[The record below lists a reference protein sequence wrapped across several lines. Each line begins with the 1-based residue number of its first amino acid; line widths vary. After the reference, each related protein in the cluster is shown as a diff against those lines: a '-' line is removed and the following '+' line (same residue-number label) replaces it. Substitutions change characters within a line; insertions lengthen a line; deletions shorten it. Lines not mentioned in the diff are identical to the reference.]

1 MKTLNQLLAAAL
13 LGAIAV
19 PASAA
24 QFDFYK
30 LKSPVGGSDFTP
42 SGPSFNCT
50 GGDKCSSD
58 VDAGSFGGV
67 LTYSDAGIALD
78 ASGSFTGGIASA
90 VQDHENGW
98 SATTGAGLGVYH
110 LSGVTS
116 DDNITSG
123 ETLTITFDQVVTL
136 TSIGLRSEGH
146 NYTSWGAGKTFLL
159 DGVSTLLPQNVG
171 SIAVNMTG
179 QVFSFAYGGTNAD
192 QFYLA
197 SLTAAPVP
205 EPESWALALAGL
217 AAIGVTLRRRAK
229 AG

>member
-1 MKTLNQLLAAAL
+1 MKTLNPLLAAAL
-13 LGAIAV
+13 LCAAAV

-30 LKSPVGGSDFTP
+30 LKSPVGGSDFLP

-50 GGDKCSSD
+50 GGDKCSSN

-67 LTYSDAGIALD
+67 LSYSNAGISLD
-78 ASGSFTGGIASA
+78 ASGSFSGGVASA

-98 SATTGAGLGVYH
+98 SATVGAGLGVYH
-110 LSGVTS
+110 KKGDTS

-123 ETLTITFDQVVTL
+123 ETLTVTFDQVVTL
-136 TSIGLRSEGH
+136 TAIGLRSEGH

-179 QVFSFAYGGTNAD
+179 QVFTFAYGGANAD
-192 QFYLA
+192 QFYLS
-197 SLTAAPVP
+197 SLTAVPVP
-205 EPESWALALAGL
+205 EPESWAMMLAGL
-217 AAIGVTLRRRAK
+217 GVVGFMLRRRTA
-229 AG
+229 

>member
-1 MKTLNQLLAAAL
+1 MKALHHLAAAAL

-50 GGDKCSSD
+50 GGDKCSSN
-58 VDAGSFGGV
+58 VDAGSFGGS
-67 LTYSDAGIALD
+67 LSYSNAGVSLD
-78 ASGSFTGGIASA
+78 ASGSFMGGVASA

-98 SATTGAGLGVYH
+98 SATVGAGLGVYH
-110 LSGVTS
+110 KTGDTS

-123 ETLTITFDQVVTL
+123 EMLTITFDQVVTL
-136 TSIGLRSEGH
+136 TAIGLRSEGH
-146 NYTSWGAGKTFLL
+146 NFTSWGAGKTFLL

-179 QVFSFAYGGTNAD
+179 QVFTFAYGGTNAD
-192 QFYLA
+192 QFYLS
-197 SLTAAPVP
+197 SLTAVPVP
-205 EPESWALALAGL
+205 EPQSWAMLLAGL
-217 AAIGVTLRRRAK
+217 GALGFTLRRRSA
-229 AG
+229 

>member
-1 MKTLNQLLAAAL
+1 MKPLNHLLAAAL
-13 LGAIAV
+13 LGAAAV

-30 LKSPVGGSDFTP
+30 LKSPTGGGDFLPTD
-42 SGPSFNCT
+42 GVACT
-50 GGDKCSSD
+50 GGDLCSSN
-58 VDAGSFGGV
+58 VDGNVFGDDLTFTDGGITALATGSFSGGV
-67 LTYSDAGIALD
+67 
-78 ASGSFTGGIASA
+78 ASA

-98 SATTGAGLGVYH
+98 SATVGAGLGVYH
-110 LSGVTS
+110 KSGDSS

-146 NYTSWGAGKTFLL
+146 NFTSWGAGKTFLL

-179 QVFSFAYGGTNAD
+179 QVFTFAYGGTNAD
-192 QFYLA
+192 QFYLS
-197 SLTAAPVP
+197 SLTAVPVP
-205 EPESWALALAGL
+205 EPESWAMMLAGL
-217 AAIGVTLRRRAK
+217 GVVGFMLRRRTA
-229 AG
+229 